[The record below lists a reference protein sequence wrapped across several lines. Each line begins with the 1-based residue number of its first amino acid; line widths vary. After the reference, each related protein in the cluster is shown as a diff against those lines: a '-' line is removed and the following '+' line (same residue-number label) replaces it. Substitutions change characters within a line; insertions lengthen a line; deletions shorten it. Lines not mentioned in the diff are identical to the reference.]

1 MTPYEPTENTLA
13 KAIHLHSFTFTF
25 PGAQGHLEGMVPQT
39 SQAQDGQ
46 E

>member
-1 MTPYEPTENTLA
+1 MTSYKPTENTLA
-13 KAIHLHSFTFTF
+13 EAIHLHSFTLTF
-25 PGAQGHLEGMVPQT
+25 PGAQGHLEGTVPQM